1 MRMRQSPGVSPVCWM
16 QPREKRP
23 AMILKDIL
31 AFGIVVYVVL
41 DCFDLRVGIQ

>member
-1 MRMRQSPGVSPVCWM
+1 
-16 QPREKRP
+16 
-23 AMILKDIL
+23 MILKDIL

>member
-1 MRMRQSPGVSPVCWM
+1 M

-41 DCFDLRVGIQ
+41 DCFDGVTRLASWCGATSRGH